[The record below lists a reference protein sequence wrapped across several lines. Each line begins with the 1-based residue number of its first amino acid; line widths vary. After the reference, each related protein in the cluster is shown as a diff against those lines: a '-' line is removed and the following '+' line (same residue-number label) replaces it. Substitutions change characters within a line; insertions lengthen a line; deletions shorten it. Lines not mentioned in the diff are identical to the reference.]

1 MRDAS
6 KLKVLYKTVRVARS
20 RVSTFA
26 EDLGGRSQTGKTAPR
41 KTASVGTQGNPRRTV
56 TTNLGK
62 EKSGNLQHTHCGKP
76 AGNAGNL
83 QETCRKPR
91 SQTGKTA
98 PRQTCDRPGKTAWK
112 PATNKRGDARKPAA
126 NCDNQPWEG
135 KVRKPAAHALRETR
149 RKRRKLAG
157 NLQETYGRLG
167 SPFKPKGNPPK
178 NLGKVTREGNLYE
191 AQTNL

>member
-1 MRDAS
+1 MQASYGEKCVRDAS

-41 KTASVGTQGNPRRTV
+41 
-56 TTNLGK
+56 
-62 EKSGNLQHTHCGKP
+62 
-76 AGNAGNL
+76 
-83 QETCRKPR
+83 
-91 SQTGKTA
+91 
-98 PRQTCDRPGKTAWK
+98 KTAWK

-157 NLQETYGRLG
+157 NLQETPKPNRENRSASNLRQARKNCVETRYKQAWGR
-167 SPFKPKGNPPK
+167 KE
-178 NLGKVTREGNLYE
+178 TRGEL
-191 AQTNL
+191 

>member
-1 MRDAS
+1 MQASYGEKCVRDAS

-26 EDLGGRSQTGKTAPR
+26 EDLGG
-41 KTASVGTQGNPRRTV
+41 
-56 TTNLGK
+56 
-62 EKSGNLQHTHCGKP
+62 
-76 AGNAGNL
+76 
-83 QETCRKPR
+83 R

-157 NLQETYGRLG
+157 NLQG